1 MTGDLRCGRRWRRP
15 GLSSQLQDRCRYCHN
30 TRLQDRP
37 VLQAASSHRLTEEEK
52 PQGELGWWP
61 HWSRLWKKS
70 PLKCLELGPAE
81 LACELTDV
89 AKIELTKN
97 IPQNFLNGSREWAS
111 ANYQIPLSC
120 TRTSKLTVSKL
131 QWQNVNTKKGVALRL
146 PLYNWPC
153 TLPAFLRLAIYSQK
167 YIFKIKIAKI
177 MRFMGISIARIRLKF
192 KKKSLGFLYIVQLGL
207 AKNIEGCFK
216 ILLSYLACSQM

>member
-1 MTGDLRCGRRWRRP
+1 
-15 GLSSQLQDRCRYCHN
+15 
-30 TRLQDRP
+30 
-37 VLQAASSHRLTEEEK
+37 
-52 PQGELGWWP
+52 
-61 HWSRLWKKS
+61 
-70 PLKCLELGPAE
+70 
-81 LACELTDV
+81 
-89 AKIELTKN
+89 
-97 IPQNFLNGSREWAS
+97 
-111 ANYQIPLSC
+111 
-120 TRTSKLTVSKL
+120 VSKL